1 MAYKPLQRS
10 FSVFLIVVLLA
21 GSISLP
27 TRAYASLSDQPPS
40 ALGELADRTR
50 PQPPNPSPQVETASD
65 PALRKLAPDL
75 RPLAQHPTRRS
86 VLVSVLITKDTD
98 LNGLMQRV
106 AYSKPLNGIRW
117 ATGEIPESHLKKL
130 AGLPGVISVI
140 STESYRPVEA
150 PIDDEVK
157 PTRSRLTPSEIRE
170 LLRQGGKGAL
180 LQKLRELRSRPQPAP
195 LPKPA
200 LPRKESAQPSAA
212 ATPGVEPA
220 TVKVREI
227 HGASAAH
234 AKGYT
239 GAGVTVAIVDTGVD
253 FGHPDLQGTQARIPS
268 GPYAGWPFAYN
279 TLSGAFYALDP
290 TNFTI
295 GPDNYWDLVTLT
307 WFAHTLPVTGA
318 TCTALTCTAALTVD
332 FTNVPTAT
340 LTFVWPNR
348 SRSGQYYYT
357 VHPDIQHLIAGFYLG
372 LGYAASVGAPAVVI
386 VADEV
391 APGVYDTV
399 YVDVDFDQDLT
410 DEKPMRKGS
419 ELAGADLYDASGN
432 PGTDGIWDLSAGMLT
447 WIADG
452 VNPPPGV
459 STLYE
464 NVAVPA
470 AGRLIS
476 FVGDEDSH
484 GTNCASDVAAQGVI
498 TDPEWVGPIN
508 PLFAGAANIGGA
520 GGPVLA
526 GMAPKAKVAAFQN
539 GFSLP
544 FDSWALAALGFDGA
558 PNSGDE
564 AQIVSNSW
572 GASAI
577 LNDGWDATSRF
588 AHWLSNYFAPN
599 TVFLVATGNGG
610 HGYGTVTSPDGGPI
624 IDVGASTSYG
634 TTIYFEFVTPDQFTW
649 GDVQPW
655 SNRGPTT
662 LGDVAPDVVAV
673 GAWGTGANPLNIYAS
688 VITDALGLWT
698 GQAAYDLFGGT
709 SMATPV
715 AAGNLALVYHAFRAK
730 HGRWPTWQEA
740 KAIFL
745 NGAQD
750 LGYDVLTQGSGNV
763 DADRATDIAA
773 GMNYGYWVEPAQ
785 WTPGAYRGLQYPAF
799 PSIMHPGQTAT
810 GSFTIHNPTAV
821 PFSVSLRDVTLQK
834 VAEVTFTLS
843 FPSFSPSPFTRPTWI
858 TDITPLIDT
867 YDPDLVRA
875 QVIFPY
881 SVFDTDGNY
890 TYDDR
895 WRVLFYDWK
904 DLNDDG
910 NLWIDTNN
918 NGRVDAGEIDIV
930 GGIFEYNRFTY
941 GYPSGTYLEAS
952 LGRDSLSRRHDGIFF
967 GVQRRTG
974 TDPVTMQVRITFY
987 RKANWGWLSL
997 SAATVSLPANGS
1009 ATFNA
1014 TLSVPADAR
1023 PGVYEGA
1030 IEVSHGPHR
1039 HVIPVVVH
1047 VAANSPTFD
1056 FGAASLDEPIGGT
1069 PYDNGHLFDGF
1080 DWAWRYESGDWKLYY
1095 FDIPDGT
1102 AAPGKAMIVDTRWV
1116 TVPTDVDTWIFG
1128 RSTDFYSSLDPTFF
1142 GPQSVELV
1150 GGSNDTNIGAGIF
1163 TFDTATGGPR
1173 EVVAGELRDGLG
1185 FIALHNVLYAGT
1197 QFGEPLVG
1205 SAYAVQ
1211 ALPFPVVITT
1221 PVTFGSWI
1229 EVFSTTRT
1237 IAEGIQAL
1245 AFGLSQPTVLLNQTA
1260 TQNVPNDP
1268 CTASWIISQTI
1279 STGGL
1284 LEVTT
1289 ASAVSGLD
1297 IDLYVYKDD
1306 GDGVFECGTQDGL
1319 VASSTTPT
1327 AFEKVRMTLPPD
1339 GLYWVTV
1346 HGWNVPGGSASFD
1359 ITINAIQGTDLVV
1372 GGVPL
1377 WPVNAGVPVTFQVSF
1392 SKAVTPPATYQG
1404 ILFVGPA
1411 AAPTALQIPVT
1422 IHFVPTAATLYLPL
1436 VMRNFW
1442 P

>member
-1 MAYKPLQRS
+1 MILRFPKRWIYLL
-10 FSVFLIVVLLA
+10 SVITLLA
-21 GSISLP
+21 GSAGFPSGVQARP
-27 TRAYASLSDQPPS
+27 ESGSPP
-40 ALGELADRTR
+40 ALQTSTAPITARS
-50 PQPPNPSPQVETASD
+50 PQPPTPSPGVETASD

-75 RPLAQHPTRRS
+75 RPLALRPTRRP
-86 VLVSVLITKDTD
+86 VLISILMTKDTD

-106 AYSKPLNGIRW
+106 IYSKPLNGIRW
-117 ATGEIPESHLKKL
+117 ATGEVLDTQLKKL
-130 AGLPGVISVI
+130 AGIPGVISVI
-140 STESYRPVEA
+140 STESYQPVEA
-150 PIDDEVK
+150 PWDDEAK
-157 PTRSRLTPSEIRE
+157 PQRERLTPKEIRA
-170 LLRQGGKGAL
+170 LLQQGGKNQL
-180 LQKLRELRSRPQPAP
+180 FQKLRELRQQQPRRPQPA
-195 LPKPA
+195 KPDRIRPEGA
-200 LPRKESAQPSAA
+200 LPSAA
-212 ATPGVEPA
+212 PESGIQPA
-220 TVKVREI
+220 TVQVKDI
-227 HGASAAH
+227 HGASAAW

-239 GAGVTVAIVDTGVD
+239 GAGVVVAVVDTGVD
-253 FGHPDLQGTQARIPS
+253 FGHPDLQGTQARIPA

-290 TNFTI
+290 TFTI

-318 TCTALTCTAALTVD
+318 TCTPVTCTAALTLD
-332 FTNVPTAT
+332 FTNVPTST
-340 LTFVWPNR
+340 LSFVWPNR

-357 VHPDIQHLIAGFYLG
+357 VHPDINHLIAGNALG
-372 LGYAASVGAPAVVI
+372 LGYAATVIAPAVVI
-386 VADEV
+386 VADETS
-391 APGVYDTV
+391 PGIYDTV

-419 ELAGADLYDASGN
+419 ELAGADLFDAAGN

-459 STLYE
+459 SALYPG
-464 NVAVPA
+464 VAIPQ

-484 GTNCASDVAAQGVI
+484 GTNCASDIAAQGVI

-508 PLFAGAANIGGA
+508 PLFAGAANVGGA
-520 GGPVLA
+520 GGPVMA
-526 GMAPKAKVAAFQN
+526 GMAPQAKVAAFQN
-539 GFSLP
+539 GFNLP
-544 FDSWALAALGFDGA
+544 FDSWALAALGFDGV

-564 AQIVSNSW
+564 AQIISNSW
-572 GASAI
+572 GASPTI
-577 LNDGWDATSRF
+577 NDGWDATSRF
-588 AHWLSNYFAPN
+588 AHWLNNYFAPN
-599 TVFLVATGNGG
+599 AVFLVATGNGG
-610 HGYGTVTSPDGGPI
+610 HGYGTVTEPDGGSI

-634 TTIYFEFVTPDQFTW
+634 TTIYFEFVPPDQFTW

-655 SNRGPTT
+655 SNRGPGT

-673 GAWGTGANPLNIYAS
+673 GAWGTGANPLNIYF
-688 VITDALGLWT
+688 GN

-745 NGAQD
+745 NAAHD

-763 DADRATDIAA
+763 DANRGTDIAA

-785 WTPGAYRGLQYPAF
+785 WNPGSYRGVEYPSF
-799 PSIMHPGQTAT
+799 PAIMLPGQSAVKT
-810 GSFTIHNPTAV
+810 FTIHNPTGV

-843 FPSFSPSPFTRPTWI
+843 FPSFSPPPFTRPTWV
-858 TDITPLIDT
+858 TDITPLIDA

-875 QVIFPY
+875 QVVFPY

-890 TYDDR
+890 AYDNR
-895 WRVLFYDWK
+895 WRVLFYDWT
-904 DLNDDG
+904 DLNGDG
-910 NLWIDTNN
+910 NLWTDTNG

-930 GGIFEYNRFTY
+930 GGIYEYNRFTY

-952 LGRDSLSRRHDGIFF
+952 VGRDSLSRRHDGVFF
-967 GVQRRTG
+967 GVQRRAG
-974 TDPVTMQVRITFY
+974 SDPVTMQVRITFY
-987 RKANWGWLSL
+987 KKADWGWLSL
-997 SAATVSLPANGS
+997 SAASVSLPAGGT

-1014 TLSVPADAR
+1014 TMAVPATAR

-1030 IEVSHGPHR
+1030 IEVSHGPHK

-1047 VAANSPTFD
+1047 VAASGPTFD
-1056 FGAASLDEPIGGT
+1056 FGSASLTEPIGNQ
-1069 PYDNGHLFDGF
+1069 PYDNGHLFGGF
-1080 DWAWRYESGDWKLYY
+1080 DWAWRYEAGDWKLYY

-1116 TVPTDVDTWIFG
+1116 TTPTDVDTWIFG
-1128 RSTDFYSSLDPTFF
+1128 RATDFYSTLDPTFF

-1150 GGSNDTNIGAGIF
+1150 GGSNDTYIGSGRFIF
-1163 TFDTATGGPR
+1163 NTATGGPR
-1173 EVVAGELRDGLG
+1173 EIVAGEIRDGLG
-1185 FIALHNVLYAGT
+1185 FLALHNVLYAGA

-1205 SAYAVQ
+1205 AAYAVQ

-1221 PVTFGSWI
+1221 PVNFGSWTQA
-1229 EVFSTTRT
+1229 FSTTRT
-1237 IAEGIQAL
+1237 ISEGIQVL

-1260 TQNVPNDP
+1260 VQDDPNNP
-1268 CTASWIISQTI
+1268 CTASWVISQTI

-1289 ASAVSGLD
+1289 ASGVAGLD

-1306 GDGVFECGTQDGL
+1306 GDGTFECGTQDAL

-1327 AFEKVRMTLPPD
+1327 AFEKVRLTLPPD
-1339 GLYWVTV
+1339 GRYWITV
-1346 HGWNVPGGSASFD
+1346 HGWNVPGGSQPFD
-1359 ITINAIQGTDLVV
+1359 ITINAIQGTDLNVS
-1372 GGVPL
+1372 GVPSG
-1377 WPVNAGVPVTFQVSF
+1377 PVAAGSPVTFQVSF
-1392 SKAVTPPATYQG
+1392 SKTVTPPATYYG
-1404 ILFVGPA
+1404 LLFIGPA
-1411 AAPTALQIPVT
+1411 PAPTALQVPV
-1422 IHFVPTAATLYLPL
+1422 IIRFVPTAATIYLPL
-1436 VMRNFW
+1436 VLKNAG